1 MTLNTLRSR
10 LLLMPGVLVK
20 SGNRPTL
27 KLPANFCYREA
38 FEYAV
43 KKVARLKI

>member
-1 MTLNTLRSR
+1 
-10 LLLMPGVLVK
+10 MPGVLVK